1 MHGDGAGLY
10 LRVAS
15 GGSRQWIQRI
25 TIDGKRRDLGLGGFP
40 AVSLA
45 RARQVAHANRST
57 VAEGRDPLAEKRRAK
72 LPTFGEAARKVHE
85 ANLPRWRNGKHTAN
99 WMTTLVRH
107 ALPVIGDMP
116 VDRIGREDVL
126 RVLTPIWTAKP
137 ETARRVRQRIRAV
150 LRWCQAHGFVE
161 FNMAG
166 EVIDGALP
174 PTSKMKAH
182 FRALPYRE
190 VTGLLATVEASRASL
205 STKLCLRFLILT
217 AARSGEARGATWDEI
232 DLDACEWRIP
242 GERMKAGVAHRVP
255 LSDAALIVL
264 TQACTLRDETGLVF
278 PSPRG
283 KMLSDNTLSKL
294 LRDLDIAAVPHGFR
308 SSFRDWCAETDKPR
322 ELAEAALAHTVRGVE
337 GAYFRSDLFERRR
350 RLMSDWAR
358 YLSGDGATVVRLRG

>member
-174 PTSKMKAH
+174 LTSKMKAH

-190 VTGLLATVEASRASL
+190 VTGLLATVEASRGIAEHVKAVSSVL
-205 STKLCLRFLILT
+205 DPRTCVHESV
-217 AARSGEARGATWDEI
+217 ARRGVATW
-232 DLDACEWRIP
+232 
-242 GERMKAGVAHRVP
+242 V
-255 LSDAALIVL
+255 
-264 TQACTLRDETGLVF
+264 RDRFG
-278 PSPRG
+278 
-283 KMLSDNTLSKL
+283 
-294 LRDLDIAAVPHGFR
+294 
-308 SSFRDWCAETDKPR
+308 C
-322 ELAEAALAHTVRGVE
+322 
-337 GAYFRSDLFERRR
+337 RSDRRE
-350 RLMSDWAR
+350 
-358 YLSGDGATVVRLRG
+358 SGVGKPAIHSGGHRGSGLGLG

>member
-1 MHGDGAGLY
+1 MATVRACISASRPADRANGFSASPSMASAAIWAWAAFRPCRSQG
-10 LRVAS
+10 RV
-15 GGSRQWIQRI
+15 RLPTR
-25 TIDGKRRDLGLGGFP
+25 TDPRL
-40 AVSLA
+40 
-45 RARQVAHANRST
+45 
-57 VAEGRDPLAEKRRAK
+57 AEGRDPLAEKRRAK

-174 PTSKMKAH
+174 LTSKMKAH

-278 PSPRG
+278 PV
-283 KMLSDNTLSKL
+283 
-294 LRDLDIAAVPHGFR
+294 AARENAVRQHAIQVAAR
-308 SSFRDWCAETDKPR
+308 S
-322 ELAEAALAHTVRGVE
+322 
-337 GAYFRSDLFERRR
+337 
-350 RLMSDWAR
+350 
-358 YLSGDGATVVRLRG
+358 